1 MEKRGYKAPIIH
13 HQRSYVTYKIKEKFY
28 GFDAVELSIPY
39 LDAIFIVKV
48 KASPLELK
56 REIKKIT
63 QKKIQYLSSPSMKH
77 QDNVA
82 FLQDSPTTGYTDYMC
97 YIDDEFGIDD

>member
-1 MEKRGYKAPIIH
+1 MEKREYKAPIIH

-39 LDAIFIVKV
+39 LDSIFIVKV

-56 REIKKIT
+56 REIEKIT

-82 FLQDSPTTGYTDYMC
+82 FLKDGLTPGYTDYMC
-97 YIDDEFGIDD
+97 YIDNEDGIDD